1 MQKVLIIED
10 EKKLA
15 AILGKYVTQAGY
27 ELQMVHDGAQALAA
41 VESFDPDIILLDL
54 MLPNV
59 DGIVICRE
67 VRRNSMVPIIMT
79 TAKVEEI
86 DRLLGLEVG
95 ADDYVCKPYSPR
107 EVVARV
113 KAILRRVGASTP
125 QSEQLLLDENTLFVT
140 YQNNSVELTQVEF
153 VLLQTLVAHPGR
165 IYNRSRLMDNI
176 YDDDRIVSDRTI
188 DSHIKKI
195 RKKLSQ
201 LSPNSEFIHSIYGA
215 GYKYELTDNS

>member
-10 EKKLA
+10 EQKLA
-15 AILGKYVTQAGY
+15 TILGKYVTQAGY
-27 ELQMVHDGAQALAA
+27 ELHMVHDGADALAA
-41 VESFDPDIILLDL
+41 VESFKPDIILLDL

-67 VRRNSMVPIIMT
+67 VRRHSMVPIIMT

-113 KAILRRVGASTP
+113 KAILRRVGSNVP
-125 QSEQLLLDENTLFVT
+125 QSEQLTLDENTLFVS
-140 YQNNSVELTQVEF
+140 YQSNSVELTQVEF

-201 LSPNSEFIHSIYGA
+201 LSPDTEFIHSIYGA
-215 GYKYELTDNS
+215 GYKYELTN